1 MNRRVLF
8 ASDSDDDNAD
18 AFRFAAAGAG
28 DRAMSGTSG
37 SRLAKD
43 PLSAGAASQL
53 HSASLDNDRRSTAA
67 VQLPEPSKV
76 TATRQNLSQLFG
88 AGPTPLTM
96 RGMSNSPNQ
105 PPATQAAA
113 AGNVAN
119 GASADTGSGATE
131 ATAFFAPRFDYDGNG
146 GTGAAGGAAAALA
159 AATGEAGA
167 GLITAE
173 HAVVQAYRDSLH
185 SGTCMLALCVPLA
198 TASAV
203 TTSAASPP
211 SAALRRHLREQQE
224 AVAASNAA
232 AGGPT
237 LLLISSNRQVLSRVA
252 LDATDAVFSSD
263 SLQLRQDATQPQ
275 YLTFFDIGCTG
286 IRGAS
291 SSERSAA
298 GGSGSGCWW
307 TCMFP
312 DRDKASRFLVSAYT
326 VAQYAATLAQ
336 RTGTASTCVPSVRT
350 LPASPPSKT
359 DKAAASAASAA
370 GGAPGVVRPDVP
382 ATICWQTWALRRV
395 SRETLYCVPGSC
407 VEEVPPSAPRTVTAT
422 DGTLWDA
429 AAAALVGMRTG
440 ESRLVFLTP
449 EDTRVRQP
457 KPRTDSRRSE
467 RPGRS
472 APQLALNTPAVIYM
486 TCLQAVSS
494 PIGTPEPSTT
504 TAAGD
509 LAPLIPPPPAPA
521 PATAAAATSVS
532 VSAPPPAAEP
542 SQAPGAASA
551 LSTNT
556 LLQQLL
562 LHFLQQ
568 QPQQPLPSAS
578 ASERG
583 TSQQVWESIE
593 CALTRVQVQLGSL
606 YEKIDRLDIEA
617 KLQHNNTELERVMRR
632 VVGRAPQEEIAIED
646 SLKDR
651 EELLASIE
659 RHRHKFEEA
668 NANYQRALEA
678 MGRLSDRAQALE
690 RDLRLQQDI
699 WAQQRKDEAEQM
711 RLRLVERDARHRDEL
726 ERVSEERYAAGRSDG
741 HAAGYREGRQA
752 TLLEVEGSGTGGDG
766 GGPVVMQWRE
776 KLMAKDQE
784 VIALQTALQDAKFRH
799 DRDRRQLRAE
809 IDVLTELN
817 EKLQHLQANA
827 DVRVPEETV
836 QQQCKRIKRTL
847 NAVYNQVEEQL
858 LQLSSLERR
867 SGPGGRRSSPT
878 VDEGNSIEGAG
889 ESLDADGSG
898 SSGVVAVDDVLA
910 IVTVAIR
917 SEAQVAV
924 TEIRSDEVRRAAA
937 NAELR
942 ARTLARRSGQHPTPA
957 SYDGHRPSTSSA
969 LLVGYGVK
977 EEVGGPKAEHSSV
990 AKRASTPPPLPPV
1003 HTSASQGALAGV
1015 AATVLP
1021 NVAQAASMKASVAEA
1036 AEGAAEATL
1045 HGDGHL
1051 CEGTGVA
1058 RATASPVTAEEPFHY
1073 KTGTQWGD
1081 VGNGGA
1087 GSVACRPYSAPA
1099 HADPGATAAAS
1110 VLSSAADGKG
1120 VSVPDVGAD
1129 SLHSA
1134 LSWSTTAPIAEI
1146 ERDSVGARAGE
1157 ALRWN
1162 AGDSADGG
1170 SRAFSSAFIATGGAA
1185 DDAVAARASAEL
1197 WSSPG
1202 VGEEVQRA
1210 PTPNATA
1217 ANIATTSST
1226 PTRMG
1231 ADSPFTM
1238 NRARV
1243 ALEVVRAGDTEKA
1256 HMTRCS
1262 TDSLSP
1268 LSSPAKQG
1276 RMTTR
1281 LPADAP
1287 ASPPLSAPHSGS
1299 DDGDGTRRGDEA
1311 IGASPSGSMREAA
1324 CVREP
1329 RTDASQQALP
1339 LVPPVLP
1346 SDASLVGA
1354 AADLATPSCDAQ
1366 LFSSPS
1372 TALGDWQGSRL
1383 FGSPPSA
1390 GGG

>member
-1 MNRRVLF
+1 MNRRALF
-8 ASDSDDDNAD
+8 PSDSDEDSTDV
-18 AFRFAAAGAG
+18 FSLAAAGAG
-28 DRAMSGTSG
+28 DQTMSGTSG
-37 SRLAKD
+37 SRLTKD

-53 HSASLDNDRRSTAA
+53 HSSSLNTDRRTTAA
-67 VQLPEPSKV
+67 VQLPEPGKV

-88 AGPTPLTM
+88 AGPTPLSM
-96 RGMSNSPNQ
+96 RGISSALSP
-105 PPATQAAA
+105 PSATQAAA
-113 AGNVAN
+113 ARNVAN
-119 GASADTGSGATE
+119 GASVDTGSGATE
-131 ATAFFAPRFDYDGNG
+131 AAAFFAPHFDYDGNG
-146 GTGAAGGAAAALA
+146 GSGAAGGAATALA
-159 AATGEAGA
+159 AATGEVAA

-173 HAVVQAYRDSLH
+173 HAVIQAYRDSLY

-198 TASAV
+198 TASAA

-211 SAALRRHLREQQE
+211 SAAVRRHLREQQE
-224 AVAASNAA
+224 AVAASNGA

-237 LLLISSNRQVLSRVA
+237 LLLISSNRQVLCRVA

-263 SLQLRQDATQPQ
+263 SLQLRQDAAQPQ
-275 YLTFFDIGCTG
+275 YLTFFDIGCAG
-286 IRGAS
+286 IRGGS

-298 GGSGSGCWW
+298 GGGGSGCWW

-312 DRDKASRFLVSAYT
+312 DRDKASRFLVSTYT
-326 VAQYAATLAQ
+326 VAQYAAALAQ
-336 RTGTASTCVPSVRT
+336 RTGTTSTSVPSVRT
-350 LPASPPSKT
+350 LPTSPPSKT
-359 DKAAASAASAA
+359 DKAAASAAD
-370 GGAPGVVRPDVP
+370 GASGVVRPDVP

-407 VEEVPPSAPRTVTAT
+407 VEAVPPSAPRTVTAT

-449 EDTRVRQP
+449 EDTRARRP
-457 KPRTDSRRSE
+457 KSRVDSRRSDHT
-467 RPGRS
+467 GKS

-486 TCLQAVSS
+486 TCLQAASS
-494 PIGTPEPSTT
+494 PIGTPEPSTP
-504 TAAGD
+504 TAAAD
-509 LAPLIPPPPAPA
+509 LAPPLPPPPPPA

-532 VSAPPPAAEP
+532 VSALPPAAESP
-542 SQAPGAASA
+542 PAPGAVNA
-551 LSTNT
+551 LSTNP

-568 QPQQPLPSAS
+568 QPQQPLPSAT
-578 ASERG
+578 ASQQG

-593 CALTRVQVQLGSL
+593 CALTRVQAQLGSL
-606 YEKIDRLDIEA
+606 YEKIDRLDIDG

-632 VVGRAPQEEIAIED
+632 VVGRAPQEEVAIED

-659 RHRHKFEEA
+659 RHRQKFEEA

-678 MGRLSDRAQALE
+678 MGRLSDRAQGLE

-741 HAAGYREGRQA
+741 HAVGYREGRQA

-766 GGPVVMQWRE
+766 GESVVMKWRE
-776 KLMAKDQE
+776 KLMEKDQE
-784 VIALQTALQDAKFRH
+784 VVALQTALQDAKFRH

-867 SGPGGRRSSPT
+867 SRPGGRRSLPT
-878 VDEGNSIEGAG
+878 VDEGDDVKGAG
-889 ESLDADGSG
+889 EALDADGSG
-898 SSGVVAVDDVLA
+898 SSGVVAVDDILA
-910 IVTVAIR
+910 IVMVAIR

-924 TEIRSDEVRRAAA
+924 TEIRSYEARRTAA

-969 LLVGYGVK
+969 LLVEYGVE
-977 EEVGGPKAEHSSV
+977 EEVGGAKVEHSSL

-1003 HTSASQGALAGV
+1003 HTAASQDALAAV
-1015 AATVLP
+1015 AATLLP
-1021 NVAQAASMKASVAEA
+1021 KVAQVASMKAS
-1036 AEGAAEATL
+1036 AAEAEEGSAGATS
-1045 HGDGHL
+1045 HGDGL
-1051 CEGTGVA
+1051 PCEGTAVA
-1058 RATASPVTAEEPFHY
+1058 PATASPVAAEEPFHS
-1073 KTGTQWGD
+1073 KAGMQWGNAR
-1081 VGNGGA
+1081 NGGA

-1099 HADPGATAAAS
+1099 HGDLGATAPAP
-1110 VLSSAADGKG
+1110 VLSSAADRKG
-1120 VSVPDVGAD
+1120 VNVPDVGAD

-1134 LSWSTTAPIAEI
+1134 RSRSTTAPIPEI
-1146 ERDSVGARAGE
+1146 ERDSVGTRPGE
-1157 ALRWN
+1157 ALGWRV
-1162 AGDSADGG
+1162 GDSADGG
-1170 SRAFSSAFIATGGAA
+1170 SRAFSSADIVAGGAA

-1202 VGEEVQRA
+1202 VDDEVRPV
-1210 PTPNATA
+1210 PTLNATA
-1217 ANIATTSST
+1217 AHIATTLST

-1231 ADSPFTM
+1231 ADSPLTM
-1238 NRARV
+1238 NRAHV
-1243 ALEVVRAGDTEKA
+1243 ALEVVRAVDTETA
-1256 HMTRCS
+1256 RMPRCS
-1262 TDSLSP
+1262 ANSLSP
-1268 LSSPAKQG
+1268 LSTPAREG
-1276 RMTTR
+1276 RMATR

-1287 ASPPLSAPHSGS
+1287 ASPPPPLSALHGGS
-1299 DDGDGTRRGDEA
+1299 DDGDGTRHGDEA
-1311 IGASPSGSMREAA
+1311 IGDSPSASMREAP

-1329 RTDASQQALP
+1329 RADTSQEALP
-1339 LVPPVLP
+1339 P
-1346 SDASLVGA
+1346 GA
-1354 AADLATPSCDAQ
+1354 AGVPE
-1366 LFSSPS
+1366 
-1372 TALGDWQGSRL
+1372 
-1383 FGSPPSA
+1383 
-1390 GGG
+1390 

>member
-1 MNRRVLF
+1 MSRRALF
-8 ASDSDDDNAD
+8 ASDSDDDSAD
-18 AFRFAAAGAG
+18 VFRLAAAGAG

-37 SRLAKD
+37 SSLAKD

-53 HSASLDNDRRSTAA
+53 HPSSLDSDRRSTAA
-67 VQLPEPSKV
+67 VQLPESSKL
-76 TATRQNLSQLFG
+76 TATRQNLSQLFC

-96 RGMSNSPNQ
+96 RGMSSSPNQ
-105 PPATQAAA
+105 PPAMQAAA

-119 GASADTGSGATE
+119 GASVDTDSGATE

-146 GTGAAGGAAAALA
+146 ATGAAGGAAAALA
-159 AATGEAGA
+159 AATGEAAA

-173 HAVVQAYRDSLH
+173 HAVVQAYRDSLY
-185 SGTCMLALCVPLA
+185 SGTCMLALCVPLG
-198 TASAV
+198 TASAA
-203 TTSAASPP
+203 TTSAALPP

-224 AVAASNAA
+224 AVAASKAA
-232 AGGPT
+232 TGGPT
-237 LLLISSNRQVLSRVA
+237 LLLISSNRQVLCRVA

-263 SLQLRQDATQPQ
+263 SLRLRQDAAQPQ

-286 IRGAS
+286 ICGGS
-291 SSERSAA
+291 SAERFAA
-298 GGSGSGCWW
+298 GGGGSGCWW
-307 TCMFP
+307 MCMFP
-312 DRDKASRFLVSAYT
+312 DRDKASRFLISTYT
-326 VAQYAATLAQ
+326 VAQYAAALAQ
-336 RTGTASTCVPSVRT
+336 RTGTASAPVPSVRT
-350 LPASPPSKT
+350 LPALPPSKR
-359 DKAAASAASAA
+359 DKAAASAA
-370 GGAPGVVRPDVP
+370 GGAPDMVRPDVP
-382 ATICWQTWALRRV
+382 ATICWQTWTLRRV
-395 SRETLYCVPGSC
+395 SRETVYCVLGSC
-407 VEEVPPSAPRTVTAT
+407 VEAVPPSAPRTVAAT

-449 EDTRVRQP
+449 EDTRVRQS
-457 KPRTDSRRSE
+457 KSRTDSRRSD

-472 APQLALNTPAVIYM
+472 APQLALNTSAVIYM
-486 TCLQAVSS
+486 TCLQAASS
-494 PIGTPEPSTT
+494 PVGTPAPSTP
-504 TAAGD
+504 TAARD
-509 LAPLIPPPPAPA
+509 LAPPLPPPPPPA
-521 PATAAAATSVS
+521 PATAAAATRVS
-532 VSAPPPAAEP
+532 VSASLPAAEP
-542 SQAPGAASA
+542 SQAPGADDA
-551 LSTNT
+551 LSTNA

-578 ASERG
+578 ASRQG
-583 TSQQVWESIE
+583 ASPQVWESIE
-593 CALTRVQVQLGSL
+593 CALARVQVQLGSV
-606 YEKIDRLDIEA
+606 YEKLDRLDIEA
-617 KLQHNNTELERVMRR
+617 TLQRNNAELERVMRR
-632 VVGRAPQEEIAIED
+632 VVGRAPQEEVAIED
-646 SLKDR
+646 ALKNR

-726 ERVSEERYAAGRSDG
+726 EIVSEERYAAGRSDG

-766 GGPVVMQWRE
+766 GGSVVMQWRE

-867 SGPGGRRSSPT
+867 SQPGGRRSLPT
-878 VDEGNSIEGAG
+878 VDEGNSIEGEG
-889 ESLDADGSG
+889 EALDADGSG

-924 TEIRSDEVRRAAA
+924 TEIRSDGAQRAAA

-942 ARTLARRSGQHPTPA
+942 ARTLARRSGQYTTPA
-957 SYDGHRPSTSSA
+957 LYDGHRPSTSSA
-969 LLVGYGVK
+969 LLVGCGV
-977 EEVGGPKAEHSSV
+977 EEEAGGLKVEPSSL

-1003 HTSASQGALAGV
+1003 HTAASQDALAAV
-1015 AATVLP
+1015 AATLLP
-1021 NVAQAASMKASVAEA
+1021 KVAQAASMKASA
-1036 AEGAAEATL
+1036 AEGAAEATF

-1051 CEGTGVA
+1051 CEGTAVA
-1058 RATASPVTAEEPFHY
+1058 RATASPVAAEEPFHS

-1081 VGNGGA
+1081 GGNGGA
-1087 GSVACRPYSAPA
+1087 GSVACQPYSAPA

-1110 VLSSAADGKG
+1110 VLSSAADRKG
-1120 VSVPDVGAD
+1120 ANFRDVGAD

-1134 LSWSTTAPIAEI
+1134 LSRSTTAPIPEI
-1146 ERDSVGARAGE
+1146 ERDLVEARAGK

-1162 AGDSADGG
+1162 VGDRADGG
-1170 SRAFSSAFIATGGAA
+1170 GRAFSSAFIAAGGAA
-1185 DDAVAARASAEL
+1185 DDAAAARASAAL

-1202 VGEEVQRA
+1202 VGDEVQRV

-1217 ANIATTSST
+1217 ASITTTSST
-1226 PTRMG
+1226 PTRMD

-1238 NRARV
+1238 NRAHV
-1243 ALEVVRAGDTEKA
+1243 ALEVEHAADTEKA
-1256 HMTRCS
+1256 PMPRCS

-1268 LSSPAKQG
+1268 LSTPAKQG
-1276 RMTTR
+1276 RMATR

-1287 ASPPLSAPHSGS
+1287 ALPPPPLSAPHSEC
-1299 DDGDGTRRGDEA
+1299 DDGDGTRLGDTA
-1311 IGASPSGSMREAA
+1311 IGDSPSASMREAA

-1346 SDASLVGA
+1346 NDTPLVGA
-1354 AADLATPSCDAQ
+1354 AADRATPSCDAQ

-1372 TALGDWQGSRL
+1372 TALRDWQGSRL
-1383 FGSPPSA
+1383 FGSPPST
-1390 GGG
+1390 GGE